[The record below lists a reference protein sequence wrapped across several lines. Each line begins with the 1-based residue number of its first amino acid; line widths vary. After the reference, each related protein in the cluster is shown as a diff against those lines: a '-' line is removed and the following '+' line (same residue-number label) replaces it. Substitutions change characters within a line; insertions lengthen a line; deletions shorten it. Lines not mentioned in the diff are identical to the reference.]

1 MEFYIT
7 IAIVIAIII
16 FVVIPILLSAI
27 KVVKEYERGVVLRL
41 GRFLRVAEP
50 GLNIIIPMIDKMIKV
65 DMRVTTREIPAQEV
79 ITKDNVSIKVDAII
93 YYRVVDPEAAVLNVE
108 NYDIAVFNLA
118 QTTLRSVLGEVEL
131 DDVLAR
137 REELSAKIREIIDR
151 KTEDWG
157 VHVTDV
163 EIRDVILPESMV
175 KAMARQAEAERNRRA
190 RIIEA
195 EAEKQAAK
203 TLKEAAEILG
213 MSPAMLR
220 VIQALKEIKAKT
232 VLFPLPLDLMDLLG
246 SVASEEDEE

>member
-1 MEFYIT
+1 MDVSIMVVAA
-7 IAIVIAIII
+7 IAVVV

-27 KVVKEYERGVVLRL
+27 KIVKEYERGVVLRL

-50 GLNIIIPMIDKMIKV
+50 GLNIIIPVIDKMIKV
-65 DMRVTTREIPAQEV
+65 DMRITTREIPAQEV
-79 ITKDNVSIKVDAII
+79 ITKDNVSVKVDAII

-108 NYDIAVFNLA
+108 NYDAAVFNLA

-137 REELSAKIREIIDR
+137 RDELSARIREIIDR

-203 TLKEAAEILG
+203 TLREAAEILG

-220 VIQALKEIKAKT
+220 IIQALKEIKAKT
-232 VLFPLPLDLMDLLG
+232 VLFPLPMEVSDLLRF
-246 SVASEEDEE
+246 ASEDEEE